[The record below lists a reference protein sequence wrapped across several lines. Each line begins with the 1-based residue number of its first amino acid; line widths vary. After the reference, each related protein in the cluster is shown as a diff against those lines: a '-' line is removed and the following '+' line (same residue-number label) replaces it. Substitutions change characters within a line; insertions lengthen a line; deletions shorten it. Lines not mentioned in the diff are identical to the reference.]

1 MKGLMSFQ
9 ENIWIMIKQSLNL
22 ARRKA
27 QVSKTIKFVLTQ
39 DSEHEDLNYDL
50 EWIKIVIQGSKEQEK
65 EEYDEAMG
73 LYRPLN
79 KTFKKEMPKDERMM
93 MHIKTKVLSTTKVDE
108 AYKKGYGAI
117 GDNNI
122 SNKLLEMGIITHIE
136 LIEDYDTRDEIIKF
150 DM

>member
-1 MKGLMSFQ
+1 
-9 ENIWIMIKQSLNL
+9 MIKQSLNL

>member
-1 MKGLMSFQ
+1 
-9 ENIWIMIKQSLNL
+9 MIKQSLNL

-27 QVSKTIKFVLTQ
+27 QISKTIKFVLTQ
-39 DSEHEDLNYDL
+39 DVEHEDLNYDL
-50 EWIKIVIQGSKEQEK
+50 EWIKIVIQGNKEQEK

-73 LYRPLN
+73 LYRPLS

-93 MHIKTKVLSTTKVDE
+93 KQIRTKVLSAAKVDE
-108 AYKKGYGAI
+108 AYKQGYGAI

-122 SNKLLEMGIITHIE
+122 ANKLLEMGIITHIE
-136 LIEDYDTRDEIIKF
+136 LIEDYDTREDVIKF